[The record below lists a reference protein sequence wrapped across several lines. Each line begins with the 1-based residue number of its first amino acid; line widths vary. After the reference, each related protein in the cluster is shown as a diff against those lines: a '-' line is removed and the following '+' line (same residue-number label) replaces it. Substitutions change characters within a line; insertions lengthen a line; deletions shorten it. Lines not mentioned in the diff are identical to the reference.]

1 MIKKFENFINESID
15 NFFTKLEPKD
25 ITPIITKIKPGDAV
39 LLRCHWA
46 VSEYAIP
53 TLCKKLSKY
62 SKYEYVKVDCSA
74 LAVDDV
80 KSVLSEPGKLYL
92 LNEIHRT
99 DQDTLLKLLH
109 VFRENQKSAFIAT
122 TTSYEDEDKDFFW
135 TLRTQFPKSF
145 EKFRKRMYVI
155 D

>member
-1 MIKKFENFINESID
+1 MIKKFYSFINESVD

-25 ITPIITKIKPGDAV
+25 ITPIIQKIEPGDAV
-39 LLRCHWA
+39 LFRCHWA

-53 TLCKKLSKY
+53 ALCKKLSQQ
-62 SKYEYVKVDCSA
+62 EYVKVDCS
-74 LAVDDV
+74 LLTVDDV

-92 LNEIHRT
+92 LHELHKT
-99 DQDTLLKLLH
+99 DQDVLLKLLH

-135 TLRTQFPKSF
+135 TLRTEFPRSF
-145 EKFRKRMYVI
+145 EKFRKRMYEI